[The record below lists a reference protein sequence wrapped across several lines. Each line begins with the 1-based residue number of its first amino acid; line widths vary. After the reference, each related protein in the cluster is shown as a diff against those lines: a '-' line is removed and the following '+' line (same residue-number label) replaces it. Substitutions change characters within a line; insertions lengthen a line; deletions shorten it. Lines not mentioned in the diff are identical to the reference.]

1 MNMSSRFSPEL
12 PERAARMVQEHRR
25 DGLASDERKHVKT
38 LDGEVKE
45 LRRVN

>member
-12 PERAARMVQEHRR
+12 RERAARMVQEHRR
-25 DGLASDERKHVKT
+25 DAVITDERKHVKT